1 MGDFM
6 RKLKSTII
14 LMNVLIVGVV
24 TLLVGLI
31 SINQLR
37 KSNLEAVYQYESTL
51 RDGYDKNI
59 KNQVDNV
66 IGLLNGINKMQLDG
80 KLTEDEAKKQARN
93 LVKALR
99 YDETGYF
106 WIDNI
111 STSATDTSVAD
122 TAPKSS
128 NDGDGTQTNFKEKIM
143 SLVLKDGS
151 GFTDFDYPKPNGD
164 VAPKRAYSALF
175 KPYNWVIST
184 GNYVDNIDSEI
195 KSKTSELNG
204 MLIKTI
210 IVLVASLAILI
221 ALSIFAAIKISSK
234 LTKPLIQI
242 KELAERLAR
251 YDFTENVNI
260 HSKNEFGQTAVALN
274 KAQDNVKK
282 LIKSING
289 QTLEL
294 TASAEELSAVA
305 QEVTN
310 KVLDISKST
319 ENITTNMSES
329 MKSANLVNQS
339 MKEISES
346 ISELSKKSSD
356 GSEISTGFKEK
367 SSKLK
372 SQTDEALTNTRNIY
386 EDREKMII
394 SAINDGAV
402 VKEVSKMVE
411 AISSIAEETNLLALN
426 AAIEAARAGEHGK
439 GFAVV
444 SEEVRKLAEQS
455 ASSASSIQSTV
466 TKVQG
471 AFKKLSDNSNEV
483 LNFINKDV
491 TKQFNEFMVSSE
503 FYYDNAKEI
512 SRISEDIATMSEQL
526 NALAQ
531 EINAMINVMASN
543 SEKATEDSATIFE
556 GITEATESMS
566 EIAVTVDKQVQLAQ
580 NLNELLEEFK
590 I

>member
-1 MGDFM
+1 M

-14 LMNVLIVGVV
+14 LMNVLIVGIVI
-24 TLLVGLI
+24 LLVGLM

-37 KSNLEAVYQYESTL
+37 KSNLQSIHEYESTL
-51 RDGYDKNI
+51 RDEYDKNI

-66 IGLLNGINKMQLDG
+66 ITLLNGINKMQLDG

-93 LVKALR
+93 LVKNLR

-111 STSATDTSVAD
+111 NTTVTDNSAAD
-122 TAPKSS
+122 ESS
-128 NDGDGTQTNFKEKIM
+128 TNFKEKIM
-143 SLVLKDGS
+143 SVVLKNGS
-151 GFTDFDYPKPNGD
+151 GFTDFDYPRPNGE

-175 KPYNWVIST
+175 KPYNWIIST
-184 GNYVDNIDSEI
+184 GNYVDNIDLEVEM
-195 KSKTSELNG
+195 KTSELNG
-204 MLIKTI
+204 MLVKTI
-210 IVLVASLAILI
+210 MALVASLAILI
-221 ALSIFAAIKISSK
+221 TLSILIAIKISSN

-251 YDFTENVNI
+251 YDFSEYVNI
-260 HSKNEFGQTAVALN
+260 TSKNEFGQTAVALN

-282 LIKSING
+282 LIRSING
-289 QTLEL
+289 QTMEL

-310 KVLDISKST
+310 KVSNINKST
-319 ENITTNMSES
+319 ENIASSMSES
-329 MKSANLVNQS
+329 MESAKQVNES

-346 ISELSKKSSD
+346 ISELSKKSVD
-356 GSEISTGFKEK
+356 GSEISISFKEK
-367 SSKLK
+367 SLKLK
-372 SQTDEALTNTRNIY
+372 NDTDEALANTKNIY
-386 EDREKMII
+386 EDREKMIMG
-394 SAINDGAV
+394 AIKDGAV

-455 ASSASSIQSTV
+455 AVSAASIQSTV
-466 TKVQG
+466 LKVQG

-491 TKQFNEFMVSSE
+491 TKQFNEFIVSGQ
-503 FYYDNAKEI
+503 YYHDNAKEI
-512 SRISEDIATMSEQL
+512 SKISEDIAAMSEQL
-526 NALAQ
+526 NAVAQ
-531 EINAMINVMASN
+531 EINAMVDAMAAN
-543 SEKATEDSATIFE
+543 SEKATQDSSKILE
-556 GITEATESMS
+556 GITEATENMT
-566 EIAVTVDKQVQLAQ
+566 EISVTVHNQAKLVQ
-580 NLNELLEEFK
+580 NLNQLIEEFK

>member
-1 MGDFM
+1 M

>member
-1 MGDFM
+1 M

-37 KSNLEAVYQYESTL
+37 KSNLEAVYQYEITL

-80 KLTEDEAKKQARN
+80 KLTDDEAKKQARN

-111 STSATDTSVAD
+111 STSATDNSAAD
-122 TAPKSS
+122 TASKSS
-128 NDGDGTQTNFKEKIM
+128 SDGDGTQTNFKEKIM

-195 KSKTSELNG
+195 KAKTSELNG

-526 NALAQ
+526 NALSQ
-531 EINAMINVMASN
+531 EINAMVNVMASN

>member
-1 MGDFM
+1 M
-6 RKLKSTII
+6 RNLKSIII
-14 LMNVLIVGVV
+14 LMNVLIVGIV
-24 TLLVGLI
+24 TLLVSII

-37 KSNLEAVYQYESTL
+37 KSNLEAINQYESTL

-66 IGLLNGINKMQLDG
+66 ITLLNGINQMQIDG
-80 KLTEDEAKKQARN
+80 KLTEIEAKKQARN
-93 LVKALR
+93 LVKNLR

-106 WIDNI
+106 WIDNVNG
-111 STSATDTSVAD
+111 SLVEDLATSKDEG
-122 TAPKSS
+122 KSAGKVNES
-128 NDGDGTQTNFKEKIM
+128 SANFKEKIM
-143 SLVLKDGS
+143 NVVIKDGS
-151 GFTDFDYPKPNGD
+151 GFTDFDYQKPNGD

-184 GNYVDNIDSEI
+184 GNYVDNIDLEVEM
-195 KSKTSELNG
+195 KTSELNG
-204 MLIKTI
+204 MLAKTI
-210 IVLVASLAILI
+210 GALIMSLAILI
-221 ALSIFAAIKISSK
+221 TLSVIIAVKISSK
-234 LTKPLIQI
+234 VTKPLTQI

-251 YDFTENVNI
+251 YDFSEYVNI
-260 HSKNEFGQTAVALN
+260 TSKNEFGQTAIALN

-282 LIKSING
+282 LIRNING
-289 QTLEL
+289 QTMEL

-310 KVLDISKST
+310 KVSNINKST
-319 ENITTNMSES
+319 ENIASSMSES
-329 MKSANLVNQS
+329 MESAKQVNES

-346 ISELSKKSSD
+346 ISELSKKSVD
-356 GSEISTGFKEK
+356 GSEISISFKEK
-367 SSKLK
+367 SLKLK
-372 SQTDEALTNTRNIY
+372 NDTDEALASTKNIY
-386 EDREKMII
+386 GDKEKLII
-394 SAINDGAV
+394 GAIKDGAV

-411 AISSIAEETNLLALN
+411 AISYIAEETNLLALN

-455 ASSASSIQSTV
+455 ATSAASIQNTV
-466 TKVQG
+466 LKVQG

-491 TKQFNEFMVSSE
+491 TKQFNEFIISGQY
-503 FYYDNAKEI
+503 YYDNAKEI
-512 SRISEDIATMSEQL
+512 SKISEDIAAMSEQL

-531 EINAMINVMASN
+531 EINAMVEVMASN
-543 SEKATEDSATIFE
+543 SEKATQDSSKILE
-556 GITEATESMS
+556 GITGATEDMT
-566 EIAVTVDKQVQLAQ
+566 EISVTVNNQAKLVQ
-580 NLNELLEEFK
+580 NLNELIEEFK

>member
-1 MGDFM
+1 M

-37 KSNLEAVYQYESTL
+37 KSNLEAVYQYEITL

-80 KLTEDEAKKQARN
+80 KLTDDEAKKQARN
-93 LVKALR
+93 LVKSLR

-111 STSATDTSVAD
+111 STSATDNSAAD
-122 TAPKSS
+122 TALKSS
-128 NDGDGTQTNFKEKIM
+128 SDGDGTQTNFKEKIM

-151 GFTDFDYPKPNGD
+151 GFTDFDYTKPNGD

-195 KSKTSELNG
+195 KAKTSELNG

-221 ALSIFAAIKISSK
+221 ALSIFAAIKISSN

-526 NALAQ
+526 NALSQ
-531 EINAMINVMASN
+531 EINAMVNVMASN

>member
-1 MGDFM
+1 M

-37 KSNLEAVYQYESTL
+37 KSNLEAVYQYEITL

-80 KLTEDEAKKQARN
+80 KLTDDEAKKQARN

-111 STSATDTSVAD
+111 STSATDNSAAD
-122 TAPKSS
+122 TASKSS
-128 NDGDGTQTNFKEKIM
+128 SDGDGTQTNFKEKIM

-195 KSKTSELNG
+195 KAKTSELNG

-221 ALSIFAAIKISSK
+221 ALSIFAAIKISSN

-526 NALAQ
+526 NALSQ
-531 EINAMINVMASN
+531 EINAMVNVMASN